1 MRQPN
6 LLEINDLRIY
16 FTSNQSEVRAV
27 RGISFHLKKGETL
40 GIVGESG
47 SGKSA
52 TALALM
58 GLLPTAGRIVNGKII
73 FNKNGN
79 DPIDLATAKPA
90 QLQQVRGGEI
100 AMVFQEPM
108 TSLNPVFRCGHQ
120 VVEAILKHQNTS
132 KSKAKQQA
140 LNLFQKVKLAD
151 PKRIFQSYPHQLS
164 GGQRQRV
171 MIAMALS
178 CNPSVLIADEPTSA
192 LDVTVQRSILDLVK
206 ELKQEWGGATIFISH
221 DLGVVAEV
229 ADRVLVMQH
238 GKIVEEGST
247 VEVFRHAKHE
257 YTKGLLRDSKY
268 LSFGKAGT
276 NRPPAQKP
284 ILKITNLST
293 WFSTKKTVFGK
304 TTEFVKAVDEVSF
317 KIHEGETLGLVGESG
332 SGKTTLGRTIL
343 HLQNPTGGSV
353 VYDGKNLHD
362 LPTSQWKNVRKDLQ
376 VIFQDP
382 YSSLNPKMMVGK
394 AIEEPMKVH
403 GIGGNDN
410 ERHQMTLQ
418 LLEKVGLEAEHYWR
432 FPKEFSGGQRQR
444 ICIARALALKPRFIV
459 CDECV
464 SALDVTVQ
472 AKILKLLKQL
482 QDEFN
487 LTYLFISH
495 DLALMRQ
502 IADRIA
508 VMKDG
513 KIVEMGPTQDIYSK
527 PRESYTRQLI
537 EAIPNM
543 P

>member
-1 MRQPN
+1 MPQPN
-6 LLEINDLRIY
+6 LLEINDLRIS
-16 FTSNQSEVRAV
+16 FISNQTEVKAV
-27 RGISFHLKKGETL
+27 NSISFHLKKGETL

-47 SGKSA
+47 SGKSV

-58 GLLPTAGRIVNGKII
+58 GLLPTTARVVNGKII
-73 FNKNGN
+73 FHKNAN
-79 DPIDLATAKPA
+79 NPIELVTAKTTE
-90 QLQQVRGGEI
+90 LQHIRGNEI

-108 TSLNPVFRCGHQ
+108 TSLNPVFQCGHQ
-120 VVEAILKHQNTS
+120 VMEAILQHQKTN
-132 KSKAKQQA
+132 KSAAKIQVIA
-140 LNLFQKVKLAD
+140 LFQKVKLAD
-151 PKRIFQSYPHQLS
+151 PERIFQSYPHQLS

-178 CNPSVLIADEPTSA
+178 CNPSILIADEPTSA
-192 LDVTVQRSILDLVK
+192 LDVTVQRAILDLIK
-206 ELKQEWGGATIFISH
+206 ELKQEWGGSTIFISH

-229 ADRVLVMQH
+229 ADRVLVMKQ
-238 GKIVEEGST
+238 GEIMEEGLT
-247 VEVFRHAKHE
+247 KEVFHYAKHE

-268 LSFGKAGT
+268 QSFKQNT
-276 NRPPAQKP
+276 KKVHPEKQVV
-284 ILKITNLST
+284 LKINNLST
-293 WFSTKKTVFGK
+293 WFPSKNTFYGK
-304 TTEFVKAVDEVSF
+304 TTEYVKAVDEVNF
-317 KIHEGETLGLVGESG
+317 NIYKGETLGLVGESG
-332 SGKTTLGRTIL
+332 SGKTTLGRSIL
-343 HLQNPTGGSV
+343 HLQNPTGGEV
-353 VYDGKNLHD
+353 VYDGNKMHD
-362 LPTSQWKNVRKDLQ
+362 LPENKWKNVRKDLQ
-376 VIFQDP
+376 IIFQDP

-403 GIGGNDN
+403 GIGADDK
-410 ERHQMTLQ
+410 ERHQLTLQ

-482 QDEFN
+482 QEEFK

-495 DLALMRQ
+495 DLALIRQ

-513 KIVEMGPTQDIYSK
+513 KIIELGLTQDIFTE
-527 PRESYTRQLI
+527 PANTYTRQLI
-537 EAIPNM
+537 TAIPNI